1 MIHNFEQS
9 CTATHKRLL
18 RFSKFANIFA
28 WIIFTIYLL
37 QTYGQSIDFAGL
49 FGSHILQ
56 AIDSENAIPYA
67 LNIFGNFIRGVI
79 YWFLL
84 KGVSLG
90 LKILVETDLNYRV
103 KSQAVNNEQWSA

>member
-28 WIIFTIYLL
+28 WIILAIYFVQTI
-37 QTYGQSIDFAGL
+37 GQFIEFADL
-49 FGSHILQ
+49 FRSDILQ
-56 AIDSENAIPYA
+56 SADAGIAISFA
-67 LNIFGNFIRGVI
+67 LNTFGYFVRGVI

-84 KGVSLG
+84 IGVSLG
-90 LKILVETDLNYRV
+90 LKILVQTDLNYRV
-103 KSQAVNNEQWSA
+103 KSQAVNNEQ